1 MKARICFVRE
11 CSTCGSRLHCVPE
24 SEQAHPTDG
33 PDNDDADTKHEQRRP
48 SHTTGHDVF
57 DADEFLEMVR
67 QLQAMRPE
75 YKHDA
80 ETRAE
85 KIADDDQSTVVNV
98 MMEAAA
104 QYRLRS
110 PRA

>member
-1 MKARICFVRE
+1 M
-11 CSTCGSRLHCVPE
+11 PE

-33 PDNDDADTKHEQRRP
+33 PDKDDADTKHDQRRP
-48 SHTTGHDVF
+48 SHTTEHYMFDV
-57 DADEFLEMVR
+57 DEFSKMVR

-75 YKHDA
+75 YTHDA

-98 MMEAAA
+98 MTKAAEH
-104 QYRLRS
+104 YRPRS
-110 PRA
+110 PWAWANHSGQKGEV